1 MNAFLALLMFFSLP
15 ALSASIQ
22 ARGPGGQTLDKVVF
36 GQEFFVKVKGL
47 GAFQTVHINVQY
59 NSFFLGKYKAGISKR
74 SNEEGAATVSSAEL
88 WQLRPNDN
96 IEPDIQSNHYRI
108 TANDQVLD
116 LEEVSFNPK
125 VTVEKKDLAVDGYAG
140 IWFKSNSSE
149 ADKVIIVLS
158 GSEGGANSLFALKLA
173 NEGYNALALPYFGF
187 KGLPNALERIPLE
200 FVEPSLKAIKAA
212 YPQKKIYI
220 MGPSRGSELSLL
232 LASKYREIQGVIGI
246 VPSHYVWGANTENF
260 KTRSAWTWRGEDIP
274 FNQGK
279 GDFDLI
285 TTEDG
290 VRAYSNRGV
299 FERGL
304 EGVAIQNR
312 HAVELKNINGPVLLI
327 GGEDDQVWPS
337 CDFIDEAKKI
347 LAPLNRDSEF
357 ACFAEAGHGF
367 GLPGMS
373 TIQRTV
379 FQPYMGIQLA
389 FGGTARASGEMNQA
403 GWQKVLS
410 FLKGTD
416 TLLGRWAA
424 HK

>member
-1 MNAFLALLMFFSLP
+1 M
-15 ALSASIQ
+15 
-22 ARGPGGQTLDKVVF
+22 
-36 GQEFFVKVKGL
+36 
-47 GAFQTVHINVQY
+47 
-59 NSFFLGKYKAGISKR
+59 
-74 SNEEGAATVSSAEL
+74 
-88 WQLRPNDN
+88 
-96 IEPDIQSNHYRI
+96 
-108 TANDQVLD
+108 
-116 LEEVSFNPK
+116 
-125 VTVEKKDLAVDGYAG
+125 
-140 IWFKSNSSE
+140 
-149 ADKVIIVLS
+149 
-158 GSEGGANSLFALKLA
+158 
-173 NEGYNALALPYFGF
+173 
-187 KGLPNALERIPLE
+187 
-200 FVEPSLKAIKAA
+200 
-212 YPQKKIYI
+212 
-220 MGPSRGSELSLL
+220 
-232 LASKYREIQGVIGI
+232 
-246 VPSHYVWGANTENF
+246 
-260 KTRSAWTWRGEDIP
+260 
-274 FNQGK
+274 
-279 GDFDLI
+279 I

-347 LAPLNRDSEF
+347 LAPMNRDSEF

-379 FQPYMGIQLA
+379 FQPFMGIQLA